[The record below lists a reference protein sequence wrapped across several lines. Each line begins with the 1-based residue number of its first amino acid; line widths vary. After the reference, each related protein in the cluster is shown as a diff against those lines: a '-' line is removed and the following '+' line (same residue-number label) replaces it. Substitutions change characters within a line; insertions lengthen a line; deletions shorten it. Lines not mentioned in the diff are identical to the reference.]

1 MVLEVCNGHVLEVCN
16 GHVLEV
22 CNGHVLEVVMG
33 MYWIGGGGGGE
44 HLLNPFFHIY
54 MLPHHPVQM

>member
-33 MYWIGGGGGGE
+33 MYWIGGGE